1 MARPRTNAL
10 PTPSRTPKTAND
22 WTRLMMAVIERAEQ
36 IGSNHLPG
44 LRHAQV
50 NGQAEAHLRR
60 FGIIHTGD
68 IEREFPLP

>member
-1 MARPRTNAL
+1 MNTLAKVI
-10 PTPSRTPKTAND
+10 RTPQTSSD

-36 IGSNHLPG
+36 TGSNHLQG
-44 LRHAQV
+44 LRHAQA
-50 NGQAEAHLRR
+50 NGKAEAHLRR

>member
-1 MARPRTNAL
+1 
-10 PTPSRTPKTAND
+10 
-22 WTRLMMAVIERAEQ
+22 MMAVIERAEQ

-44 LRHAQV
+44 LRHAQA